1 MNSGLGTKERR
12 AMRLPGYVGFLIFLA
27 LAAAAAYYYIPIDHA
42 TGGTAG
48 AAGVAGAGKR
58 PRNLALAIPCTL
70 AALFSLKTM
79 TVIRP
84 NEALI
89 LTRLG
94 RYVGTVHHS
103 GWQCVNP
110 INTKATISLRIRTLD
125 SDVLKVNDIDGNPVE
140 AGAMVVWQIAETA
153 KAAFDVSDFESYV
166 SLQAQAALQHT
177 ASRFPYDAHGQ
188 DRASMSGN
196 PDQVAAVLKE
206 ELQERLLPAGIRVV
220 DVRLRRLAYAP
231 EIAGAMLRRQQAEAV
246 VAARFKIVEGAL
258 GMIDLALARIS
269 DSGRVTMTDDQKSQ
283 LTANLMVVLCGEQQ
297 AQPVI
302 NVS

>member
-1 MNSGLGTKERR
+1 MTSATGTKERR
-12 AMRLPGYVGFLIFLA
+12 AARLPGYVGFAIFLA
-27 LAAAAAYYYIPIDHA
+27 LAAATVYFFIPVQP
-42 TGGTAG
+42 TGTLARTVSK
-48 AAGVAGAGKR
+48 APRQPVIGVACG
-58 PRNLALAIPCTL
+58 L

-89 LTRLG
+89 MTRLG

-110 INTKATISLRIRTLD
+110 INNKTTISLRIRTLD

-140 AGAMVVWQIAETA
+140 AGAMVVWQVAETA
-153 KAAFDVSDFESYV
+153 RAVFDVADYAQFV

-188 DRASMSGN
+188 DRPSMSGN
-196 PDQVAAVLKE
+196 PDLVAATLKE
-206 ELQERLLPAGIRVV
+206 ELQERLHTAGVNLV

-231 EIAGAMLRRQQAEAV
+231 EIAGAMLRRQQASAV
-246 VAARFKIVEGAL
+246 VAARYQIVEGAI
-258 GMIDLALARIS
+258 GMIDLAITRIS
-269 DSGRVTMTDDQKSQ
+269 DGGRITMTETQKAQ
-283 LTANLMVVLCGEQQ
+283 LASNLLVVLCGEQQ

-302 NVS
+302 TVA

>member
-1 MNSGLGTKERR
+1 MTSGIGTKERR
-12 AMRLPGYVGFLIFLA
+12 AVRLPGYVGFLIFLA
-27 LAAAAAYYYIPIDHA
+27 LVGAAVYFFIPIDHT
-42 TGGTAG
+42 TGGFFRDYATPSKTPRQPVIG
-48 AAGVAGAGKR
+48 AVCAA
-58 PRNLALAIPCTL
+58 

-89 LTRLG
+89 MTRLG

-110 INTKATISLRIRTLD
+110 INNKTTISLRIRTLD

-153 KAAFDVSDFESYV
+153 KAVFDVADYAQFV
-166 SLQAQAALQHT
+166 SLQTQAALQHT
-177 ASRFPYDAHGQ
+177 ASRFAYDAHGQ
-188 DRASMSGN
+188 DRPSMSGN
-196 PDQVAAVLKE
+196 PDQVAAVLRD
-206 ELQERLLPAGIRVV
+206 ELQERLLTAGIRVV

-231 EIAGAMLRRQQAEAV
+231 EIAGAMLRRQQASAV
-246 VAARFKIVEGAL
+246 VAARFKIVEGAI
-258 GMIDLALARIS
+258 GMIDLALTRIT
-269 DSGRVTMTDDQKSQ
+269 DTGRVTMSEEQKAS
-283 LTANLMVVLCGEQQ
+283 LAANLMIVLCGEQQ